1 MKPAA
6 RATGSSQRRHGA
18 VWAWPPGSG
27 GNMRI
32 EVLLRPGGTPG
43 TLGLDEGQP
52 GRTGCPGPAGADQP
66 GRLYS
71 GTRTSAGRGRA
82 ATLAA

>member
-1 MKPAA
+1 
-6 RATGSSQRRHGA
+6 
-18 VWAWPPGSG
+18 
-27 GNMRI
+27 MRI

-43 TLGLDEGQP
+43 TLGLDEGLP
-52 GRTGCPGPAGADQP
+52 GRTGPAPGPAGADQP